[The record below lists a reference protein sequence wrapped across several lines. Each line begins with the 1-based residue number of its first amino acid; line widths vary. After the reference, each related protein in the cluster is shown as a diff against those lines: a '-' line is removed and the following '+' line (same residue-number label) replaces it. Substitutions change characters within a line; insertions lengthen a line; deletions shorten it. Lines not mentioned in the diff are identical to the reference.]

1 MAFVT
6 IKDIAKIAGV
16 GASTVSRVI
25 NSHPNVNE
33 KTRNHVLK
41 IIEESNYIPNNNA
54 RNLKISGSKNIAVL
68 VKGISNPFF
77 LR

>member
-25 NSHPNVNE
+25 NCHPDVNE
-33 KTRNHVLK
+33 KTRKHVLK
-41 IIEESNYIPNNNA
+41 IIEESNYIPNDNA
-54 RNLKISGSKNIAVL
+54 RNLKITDSKNIAVL